1 MYELYVLINGRRVS
15 EYKHDIDTYI
25 EGRPGSE
32 YELEL
37 VNKSYQDAEFVV
49 SVDGLS
55 INTGKAAGRT
65 SSGYIV
71 RGNSSVTIK
80 GWLVDNNNAAKFKI
94 GAKGKS
100 YAAKSKE
107 GSVTNAGV
115 IGLQV
120 FTQKPVIRHRVP
132 EVPNIPY
139 DNHWFGA
146 TKLGNPSWSYTNN
159 SSDASQLAA
168 RPEAISKS
176 AIRSLNYTSG
186 SVAKGVTPPSDGSMS
201 SFTSSVGT
209 EFGEAAQFKTTTVSF
224 ERASDTP
231 VSSRAIY
238 YGDKND
244 LNKLGIVLDWQ
255 RTTPVKPNAFPADT
269 YCVPPTGWKGRNT

>member
-80 GWLVDNNNAAKFKI
+80 GWLVDNNTAAKFKF

-132 EVPNIPY
+132 EVPNIP
-139 DNHWFGA
+139 
-146 TKLGNPSWSYTNN
+146 
-159 SSDASQLAA
+159 
-168 RPEAISKS
+168 
-176 AIRSLNYTSG
+176 
-186 SVAKGVTPPSDGSMS
+186 
-201 SFTSSVGT
+201 
-209 EFGEAAQFKTTTVSF
+209 
-224 ERASDTP
+224 
-231 VSSRAIY
+231 
-238 YGDKND
+238 
-244 LNKLGIVLDWQ
+244 
-255 RTTPVKPNAFPADT
+255 
-269 YCVPPTGWKGRNT
+269 